1 MLRLPQ
7 VDKVILRSTYYI
19 FTLLAAKIKFL
30 ISEKYVVQEFMV
42 TSWKLWCPSLEVPK
56 MPL

>member
-1 MLRLPQ
+1 MLSLPQ

-42 TSWKLWCPSLEVPK
+42 TS
-56 MPL
+56 